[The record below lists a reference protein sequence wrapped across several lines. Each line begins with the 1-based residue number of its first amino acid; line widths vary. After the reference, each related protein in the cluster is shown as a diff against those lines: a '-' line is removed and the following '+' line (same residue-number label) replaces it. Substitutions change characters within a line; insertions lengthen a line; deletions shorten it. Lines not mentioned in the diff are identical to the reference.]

1 VYEQFAASVVELRA
15 YGGLPVFAQAGDLW
29 QNLWHME
36 VHHSTAVEG
45 NTLVLREV
53 EVLLQQGRAV
63 GAKELKDYLEVVGY
77 AEASRW
83 VFDQA
88 GPGRSYPHDDLVT
101 LTELRHLHT
110 MAMTR
115 VWDVTPHPFAEPAEA
130 PGGFRT
136 REIAAFPGGMKPS
149 TFPVVPALIDA
160 WISDVN
166 DFGQSVR
173 HATLAF
179 VDLPPE
185 LARIHAGYE
194 RIHPFL
200 DGNGRT
206 GRLLLNL
213 MLTRL
218 GLAPVVILT
227 SQRQRYLSALG
238 KADTDDTGPLAELL
252 AQASI
257 ASLHRLLPRIATTT
271 DLVPLAALADERL
284 SLPALRQ
291 AVSRGRLEAVMD
303 GHGVWRSNRQS
314 VDAYWASRQ
323 RRPNPPRHRR

>member
-1 VYEQFAASVVELRA
+1 VYEQFAASVAELRA
-15 YGGLPVFAQAGDLW
+15 YGGLPAFDQADSLW

-53 EVLLQQGRAV
+53 EALLNQGRAV
-63 GAKELKDYLEVVGY
+63 GAKDLKDYMEVLGY

-88 GPGRSYPHDDLVT
+88 GPHPTYSHDNLVT

-110 MAMTR
+110 AAMTR
-115 VWDVTPHPFAEPAEA
+115 VWDVAPHPLADAAEA
-130 PGGFRT
+130 PGGFRQH
-136 REIAAFPGGMKPS
+136 EIAAFPGGMKPP
-149 TFPVVPALIDA
+149 TFPLVPALIDA
-160 WISDVN
+160 WISDA
-166 DFGQSVR
+166 DQFGQSVR
-173 HATLAF
+173 HGTTILAD
-179 VDLPPE
+179 VPPG
-185 LARIHAGYE
+185 LARLHAGYE

-206 GRLLLNL
+206 GRLVLNL

-218 GLAPVVILT
+218 GLPPVVILA
-227 SQRQRYLSALG
+227 SQRRRYLNALI
-238 KADTDDTGPLAELL
+238 KADADDTGALAEML

-257 ASLHRLLPRIATTT
+257 SSLHRLLPQLAAAT
-271 DLVPLAALADERL
+271 DLVPLAALADQRL

-303 GHGVWRSNRQS
+303 GQGTWRSSRQA
-314 VDAYWASRQ
+314 VDAYWTSRQ
-323 RRPNPPRHRR
+323 RRPR